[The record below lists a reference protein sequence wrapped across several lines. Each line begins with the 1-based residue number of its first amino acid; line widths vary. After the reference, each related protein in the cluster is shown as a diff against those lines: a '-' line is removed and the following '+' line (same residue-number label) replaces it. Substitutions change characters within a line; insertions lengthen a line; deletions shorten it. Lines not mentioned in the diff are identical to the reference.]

1 MLRSSSFVVLAL
13 FFLQVAFVLAIE
25 PGTYFIQDFE
35 GRFLGVGP
43 VPRSTTP
50 PDVPVRLFKSI
61 HPFADRWEVKAQDG
75 EVVISTRN
83 PSGQFN
89 LIAGHGLVL
98 ASAEKTPELWSV
110 NSAGGGRQVIKLPY
124 NDEVFTSVP
133 GPVPALVRLLPS
145 EGQEEQLWTFIRIES
160 ESNYHRGP
168 TNRFCL
174 Q

>member
-43 VPRSTTP
+43 VPRSTPP
-50 PDVPVRLFKSI
+50 PDVPVRLFESI

-89 LIAGHGLVL
+89 LITKHGIVF
-98 ASAEKTPELWSV
+98 ASAQKTPELWSV

-124 NDEVFTSVP
+124 SDEVFTSLQS
-133 GPVPALVRLLPS
+133 GAPVQLLPS
-145 EGQEEQLWTFIRIES
+145 DGQDEQKWTFIRIDRE
-160 ESNYHRGP
+160 NDYHRGS
-168 TNRFCL
+168 TNRFCR